1 MRRLLKSP
9 VVTVAFLVTVGL
21 CAVALLAPILS
32 PKDPLRMNFRAQLS
46 PPSRAYLL
54 GADSFG
60 RDVLSRL
67 IHGARISMGISLA
80 AVLSAVGIGVPLGC
94 VAGYVG
100 GLADEVLMNVADGLL
115 SLPPLVIAVAL
126 VGILGPNMRNVVL
139 ALTVVY
145 APRFARLSRATVLS
159 LRDQDFVQAVRALG
173 AGDRRILIRHLVP
186 NAMAP
191 LLVLTTV
198 TFGQA
203 LIAESGLSFLGL
215 GAQPPTPT
223 WGSMLSESRNFIQQA
238 PWLPIFPGL
247 VIMLAVLALNV
258 LGDGVRDAMDPK
270 LRGR

>member
-1 MRRLLKSP
+1 MRRLFKSP
-9 VVTVAFLVTVGL
+9 VVGVAFVVTLAL
-21 CAVALLAPILS
+21 CAVALLAPVLS
-32 PKDPLRMNFRAQLS
+32 PKNPLIMDFRAQLS

-67 IHGARISMGISLA
+67 VHGARISMGISLGS
-80 AVLSAVGIGVPLGC
+80 VLLSVVIGVPLGC
-94 VAGYVG
+94 VAGYLG
-100 GLADEVLMNVADGLL
+100 GVMDEVLMNVADGLL

-126 VGILGPNMRNVVL
+126 VGILGPSVRNVVF

-145 APRFARLSRATVLS
+145 TPRFARLSRATVLS

-173 AGDRRILIRHLVP
+173 ADNGRILIRHIVP
-186 NAMAP
+186 NAVAP
-191 LLVLTTV
+191 LLVLATV

-223 WGSMLSESRNFIQQA
+223 WGSMLSESQRFIQQA

-247 VIMLAVLALNV
+247 IIMLAVLALNV
-258 LGDGVRDAMDPK
+258 LGDGVRDAIDPK

>member
-1 MRRLLKSP
+1 MRRLFQSP
-9 VVTVAFLVTVGL
+9 MVTAAFVVMVGL
-21 CAVALLAPILS
+21 CAVALLAPLLS
-32 PKDPLRMNFRAQLS
+32 PKHPLVMDFRAQLS
-46 PPSRAYLL
+46 PPSRTFLL

-67 IHGARISMGISLA
+67 VYGARISLGISLA
-80 AVLSAVGIGVPLGC
+80 SVLSAVAIGVPVGC
-94 VAGYVG
+94 LAGYLG
-100 GLADEVLMNVADGLL
+100 GLTDEVLMNVADGLL

-126 VGILGPNMRNVVL
+126 VGILGPNVQNVVF

-173 AGDRRILIRHLVP
+173 AGDGRILIRHLVP
-186 NAMAP
+186 NAIAP

-223 WGSMLSESRNFIQQA
+223 WGSMLSESRTYIQQA
-238 PWLPIFPGL
+238 PWLPIFPGMT
-247 VIMLAVLALNV
+247 IMLAVLALNV
-258 LGDGVRDAMDPK
+258 LGDGVRDAIDPK

>member
-1 MRRLLKSP
+1 MRRLFKSP
-9 VVTVAFLVTVGL
+9 LVTVAFAITVCL
-21 CAVALLAPILS
+21 CTVALLAPAVS
-32 PKDPLRMNFRAQLS
+32 PKDPLAMDFRAQLS
-46 PPSRAYLL
+46 PPSRTYFL

-67 IHGARISMGISLA
+67 LHGARISLGISLA
-80 AVLSAVGIGVPLGC
+80 SVALAVGIGLPLGC
-94 VAGYVG
+94 IAGYVG
-100 GLADEVLMNVADGLL
+100 RLTDEFLMNLADGLL

-126 VGILGPNMRNVVL
+126 VGILGPSMRNVIF
-139 ALTVVY
+139 ALTLVY

-173 AGDRRILIRHLVP
+173 AKDRRILVKHIVP
-186 NAMAP
+186 NTLAP
-191 LLVLTTV
+191 ILVLTTV

-203 LIAESGLSFLGL
+203 VIAESGLSFLGL
-215 GAQPPTPT
+215 GVQPPTPT
-223 WGSMLSESRNFIQQA
+223 WGSMLSESRTFIQQA

-270 LRGR
+270 LRSR

>member
-1 MRRLLKSP
+1 MGRLFKNP
-9 VVTVAFLVTVGL
+9 IVAAAVVVTIGL
-21 CAVALLAPILS
+21 CLIALLAPALS
-32 PKDPLRMNFRAQLS
+32 PRDPLKMDFRAQLT
-46 PPSRAYLL
+46 PPTWAYPL

-60 RDVLSRL
+60 RDVMSRL
-67 IHGARISMGISLA
+67 IHGARISLGISLG
-80 AVLSAVGIGVPLGC
+80 AVLLSVTIGVPLGC
-94 VAGYVG
+94 VAGYMG
-100 GLADEVLMNVADGLL
+100 GLTDEVFMNIADGLL

-126 VGILGPNMRNVVL
+126 VGTLGPSVPNVVF

-159 LRDQDFVQAVRALG
+159 LRDQDFVQAVWALG
-173 AGDRRILIRHLVP
+173 ANGVRILARHIVP
-186 NAMAP
+186 NTLAP

-223 WGSMLSESRNFIQQA
+223 WGSMLSESQAFIQQA

-247 VIMLAVLALNV
+247 AIMLAVLAFNI
-258 LGDGVRDAMDPK
+258 LGDAVRDAIDPK

>member
-1 MRRLLKSP
+1 VSRLLRNP
-9 VVTVAFLVTVGL
+9 IVGTAFTVTIGL
-21 CAVALLAPILS
+21 CLIALLAPILS
-32 PKDPLRMNFRAQLS
+32 PKDPLTMDFKAQLT
-46 PPSRAYLL
+46 PPTRSYPL

-67 IHGARISMGISLA
+67 IHGARISLGISLS
-80 AVLSAVGIGVPLGC
+80 AVLLSVAIGVPLGC
-94 VAGYVG
+94 VAGFVG
-100 GLADEVLMNVADGLL
+100 GLTDEGLMNAADGLL

-126 VGILGPNMRNVVL
+126 VGTMGPSLRNVVF

-145 APRFARLSRATVLS
+145 APRFARLSRATVLA
-159 LRDQDFVQAVRALG
+159 LRGQDFVQAVWALG
-173 AGDRRILIRHLVP
+173 ARGPRILVRHIVP
-186 NAMAP
+186 NTVAP
-191 LLVLTTV
+191 LLVLATV

-223 WGSMLSESRNFIQQA
+223 WGSMLSESQTFIQQA

-247 VIMLAVLALNV
+247 AIMAAVLAFNV
-258 LGDGVRDAMDPK
+258 LGDAVRDAIDPK

>member
-1 MRRLLKSP
+1 MDRLLRNP
-9 VVTVAFLVTVGL
+9 IVGTAFTVTIGL
-21 CAVALLAPILS
+21 CLIALLAPILS
-32 PKDPLRMNFRAQLS
+32 PKDPLKMDFKAQLT
-46 PPSRAYLL
+46 PPNWSYPL

-67 IHGARISMGISLA
+67 IHGARISLGISLSS
-80 AVLSAVGIGVPLGC
+80 VLLSVAIGVPLGC
-94 VAGYVG
+94 VAGFVG
-100 GLADEVLMNVADGLL
+100 GLADEVLMNAADGLL

-126 VGILGPNMRNVVL
+126 VGTMGPSVRNVVF

-145 APRFARLSRATVLS
+145 APRFARLSRATVLA
-159 LRDQDFVQAVRALG
+159 LRGQDFVQAIWALG
-173 AGDRRILIRHLVP
+173 ARGPRILARHIVP
-186 NAMAP
+186 NTVAP
-191 LLVLTTV
+191 LLVLATV

-223 WGSMLSESRNFIQQA
+223 WGSMLSESQGFIQQA

-247 VIMLAVLALNV
+247 AIMVAVLAFNI
-258 LGDGVRDAMDPK
+258 LGDAVRDAIDPK